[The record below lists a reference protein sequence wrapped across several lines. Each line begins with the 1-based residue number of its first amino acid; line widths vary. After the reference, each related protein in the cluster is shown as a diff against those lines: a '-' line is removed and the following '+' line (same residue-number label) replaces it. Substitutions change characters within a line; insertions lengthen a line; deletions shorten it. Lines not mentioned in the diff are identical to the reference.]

1 MEYPFLSPPARLD
14 TADPDYSI
22 PLYLCRNYHNRILRM
37 HCNGEKTP
45 WGRPP
50 FKLIEIPEG
59 TRFWQNSIQPF
70 LEAELNKKLAFQG
83 KTRQH
88 WEEEQVLARE
98 ARRAEDDA
106 VMAALQSKKAAE
118 KVRKEREVLERIRQ
132 ERGFIGYWR
141 LELLGFKSDVRRTF
155 KSIWSRKIERKV
167 YKPRYLSSPSWMKFW
182 VFLQEKILHPVRWKY
197 SVAYQLQVMQQISSD
212 LTVSLYMFGY
222 REDLREEAEAL
233 KAVWEEIERRMDV
246 SEARHKFWLMYRY
259 YNRTEAFALAL
270 APLYEWE
277 DAHQEA
283 QKLKAKAEQGKRFV
297 EAAKV
302 LSAPTTGNTLGGVQ

>member
-50 FKLIEIPEG
+50 FKLIELSET
-59 TRFWQNSIQPF
+59 TRFWQNNIQPF
-70 LEAELNKKLAFQG
+70 LEAELDKKLAFQG
-83 KTRQH
+83 KTRQQ

-118 KVRKEREVLERIRQ
+118 KARKEREVLERIRQ

-141 LELLGFKSDVRRTF
+141 LELLGFNISRNNKCSPIVRMFVKLFTRISF
-155 KSIWSRKIERKV
+155 LDSI
-167 YKPRYLSSPSWMKFW
+167 
-182 VFLQEKILHPVRWKY
+182 
-197 SVAYQLQVMQQISSD
+197 
-212 LTVSLYMFGY
+212 
-222 REDLREEAEAL
+222 
-233 KAVWEEIERRMDV
+233 
-246 SEARHKFWLMYRY
+246 
-259 YNRTEAFALAL
+259 
-270 APLYEWE
+270 
-277 DAHQEA
+277 
-283 QKLKAKAEQGKRFV
+283 
-297 EAAKV
+297 
-302 LSAPTTGNTLGGVQ
+302 